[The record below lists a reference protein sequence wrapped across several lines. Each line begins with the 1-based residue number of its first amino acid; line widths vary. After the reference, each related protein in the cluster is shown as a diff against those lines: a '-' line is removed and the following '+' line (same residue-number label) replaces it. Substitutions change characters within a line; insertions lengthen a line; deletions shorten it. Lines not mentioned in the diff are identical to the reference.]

1 MLNKETTHTN
11 MYPMRKRKT
20 HIKIEKF
27 ARTDKKLGKLF
38 KFRVLGKEE
47 PVSDSFFAN
56 LHHHK

>member
-1 MLNKETTHTN
+1 
-11 MYPMRKRKT
+11 MYPMRKSKT

-47 PVSDSFFAN
+47 PISDSFFAN
-56 LHHHK
+56 LHHHT